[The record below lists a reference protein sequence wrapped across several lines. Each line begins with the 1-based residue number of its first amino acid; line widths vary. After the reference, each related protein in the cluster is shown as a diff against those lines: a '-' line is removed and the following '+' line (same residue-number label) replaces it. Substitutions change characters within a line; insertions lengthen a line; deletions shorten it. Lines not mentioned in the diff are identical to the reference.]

1 MANISVPSIAPGA
14 KSLPSELKIRNPR
27 NMVQRMKAQHPG
39 VAGINGLGAFP
50 YHTIIQSGGKYYR
63 LGMGGL
69 RGLGQESDDGSDDGD
84 GGDSIVDSSGTVAT
98 VESGG
103 GSVIT
108 IPTTTITPTVDL
120 PDIAPMDTVDW
131 VNFEASMGSAGT
143 TGLTPAQLSS
153 LGVGAPTGYT
163 GPTVVS
169 ASATP
174 PAAPTGYQWASV
186 VNSAGQTL
194 AKVMAVSQGGTSVT
208 LPNGTQLLYGSPAA
222 AEAAGGI
229 SSSLSSLGTTLTS
242 NMPLVLIV
250 IGALIFLPMLTGGSK
265 R

>member
-27 NMVQRMKAQHPG
+27 NMVQRMKAQHS
-39 VAGINGLGAFP
+39 GISGLGVFP
-50 YHTIIQSGGKYYR
+50 YQAIVQSGGKSYR
-63 LGMGGL
+63 LGMGRL
-69 RGLGQESDDGSDDGD
+69 RGLGQDDTGED
-84 GGDSIVDSSGTVAT
+84 DSSIPLSSTDIGA
-98 VESGG
+98 
-103 GSVIT
+103 T
-108 IPTTTITPTVDL
+108 IPVDTSISLPTVTLPATSTDITTEYEGSLENAIEGTGVTSAAPAFSTADL
-120 PDIAPMDTVDW
+120 QTMALNGAILSPP
-131 VNFEASMGSAGT
+131 AGY
-143 TGLTPAQLSS
+143 S
-153 LGVGAPTGYT
+153 
-163 GPTVVS
+163 GPTVV
-169 ASATP
+169 AGNATP

-222 AEAAGGI
+222 AEAGI
-229 SSSLSSLGTTLTS
+229 GTSLSSLGTTLTS

-250 IGALIFLPMLTGGSK
+250 VGALIFLPMLAGGSK